1 MPLKSYLFTALAV
14 FAITFSA
21 CKKKGAIEPKPEE
34 EGLNVTLENVAE
46 GQYTASPGSSYTFQV
61 KINSVMPESGVKV
74 EVNAITDPGGIV
86 FPQNPV
92 APSKDSVIN
101 VTLVGLEA
109 PRTVKVTITITSAG
123 NEDNKITKVFWITNK
138 SEE

>member
-1 MPLKSYLFTALAV
+1 MPLKSYLFTALAL

-34 EGLNVTLENVAE
+34 EGLKVALENVAE
-46 GQYTASPGSSYTFQV
+46 GQYTAAPGSSYTFQV
-61 KINSVMPESGVKV
+61 KINSVMPAAGVNIKV
-74 EVNAITDPGGIV
+74 DAITDPGGIV

-101 VTLVGLEA
+101 ITLVGLERL
-109 PRTVKVTITITSAG
+109 RTVKVTVTITSAG
-123 NEDNKITKVFWITNK
+123 NENNKITKTFWITNK
-138 SEE
+138 SDG

>member
-1 MPLKSYLFTALAV
+1 MPLKSYLFTALAIFV
-14 FAITFSA
+14 LIFSA

-34 EGLNVTLENVAE
+34 EGLKVTLENVAE

-61 KINSVMPESGVKV
+61 KINSVMPAQGVNIKV
-74 EVNAITDPGGIV
+74 DAITDPGGIV

-123 NEDNKITKVFWITNK
+123 NGNNTITKTFWITNK
-138 SEE
+138 SNE

>member
-1 MPLKSYLFTALAV
+1 MPLKSYLFTVLAL
-14 FAITFSA
+14 FALTFSA

-34 EGLNVTLENVAE
+34 EGLKVTLENVAE

-61 KINSVMPESGVKV
+61 KIDSKMPEAGVNIKV
-74 EVNAITDPGGIV
+74 DAITDPGGVV

-92 APSKDSVIN
+92 APSKDSVID

-109 PRTVKVTITITSAG
+109 PRTVKVTITITSGG
-123 NEDNKITKVFWITNK
+123 NENNKIVKTFWITNK
-138 SEE
+138 SDE